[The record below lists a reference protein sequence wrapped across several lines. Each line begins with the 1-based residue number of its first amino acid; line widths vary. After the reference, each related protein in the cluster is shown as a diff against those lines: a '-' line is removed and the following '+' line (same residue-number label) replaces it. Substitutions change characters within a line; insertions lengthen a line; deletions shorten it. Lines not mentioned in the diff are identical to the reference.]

1 MPGDL
6 SGGVEADLESIMP
19 VWLQHALV
27 ISLALV
33 CLALVLRQ
41 LVGTLRGGKSAMGK
55 CCAKGCEPVEKK
67 EERRGDRVVF
77 MPVEML
83 SKRK

>member
-1 MPGDL
+1 
-6 SGGVEADLESIMP
+6 MP
-19 VWLQHALV
+19 VWLQHTLV

-41 LVGTLRGGKSAMGK
+41 LVGTLRGGKGVLGK
-55 CCAKGCEPVEKK
+55 CCAKGCEPVGTKK
-67 EERRGDRVVF
+67 KQAERVVF

-83 SKRK
+83 SKRR

>member
-1 MPGDL
+1 
-6 SGGVEADLESIMP
+6 MP
-19 VWLQHALV
+19 VWLQHVLV

-33 CLALVLRQ
+33 CVALVVRQ
-41 LVGTLRGGKSAMGK
+41 LVGTLRGGKSVLGK
-55 CCAKGCEPVEKK
+55 CCAKGCEPIEAKK
-67 EERRGDRVVF
+67 EGRGERVVF